1 MRIYS
6 FLAGI
11 LFFIVSF
18 SINASVNKIE
28 NIRNAAISAYNT
40 KDIETLMSF
49 WHLKGKMLGPE
60 TIDGYR
66 EIKAHYK
73 TSFADSH
80 FNRIS
85 MKSEG
90 IDGIGDFFYDNGT
103 MSILDDEGV
112 KLMTGCY
119 VLLYVKSGDSFKT
132 WREWFYPACLN
143 TKHHE

>member
-1 MRIYS
+1 MRICS
-6 FLAGI
+6 FLVGL

-18 SINASVNKIE
+18 SINASVDKIE

-40 KDIETLMSF
+40 KDIDTLMSF

-60 TIDGYR
+60 TIDGFR
-66 EIKAHYK
+66 EIEAHYK
-73 TSFADSH
+73 ASFADSH

-119 VLLYVKSGDSFKT
+119 VLLYVKSGNSYKT
-132 WREWFYPACLN
+132 WREWFYPTCLN
-143 TKHHE
+143 NKHHE